1 MLAAKRASATFFV
14 FAEAGTS
21 QEIEVVVP
29 EGMGPGEPHPQT

>member
-1 MLAAKRASATFFV
+1 MLAAKRASATF